1 MAQVYNITTN
11 LSNTT
16 RVRFIAPK
24 DSDPADAYYVNGSL
38 RMLYKIDGNP
48 IVHGWVTGAPLVFNL
63 GEDGISMYMD
73 MNDVGSGNQ

>member
-11 LSNTT
+11 LSNAT

-24 DSDPADAYYVNGSL
+24 DYDPADTYYVNGSL

-73 MNDVGSGNQ
+73 MNDVGDGSQ